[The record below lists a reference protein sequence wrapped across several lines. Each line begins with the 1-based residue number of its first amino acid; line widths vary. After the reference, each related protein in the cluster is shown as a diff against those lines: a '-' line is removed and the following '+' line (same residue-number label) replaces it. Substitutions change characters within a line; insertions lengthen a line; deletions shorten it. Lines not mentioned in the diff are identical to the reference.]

1 MNNFDDLL
9 KMLVDAHQDYQLLDD
24 DERER
29 DDDWIDET
37 DTQVCPFKRRVYC
50 WLRET
55 VQKTKSAKSI
65 VKFHVMTVIFHI
77 LLKGEL
83 SKGMDIMLSLCH
95 FMIKSWFCQ
104 TASNK
109 QLKDSWVLKKD
120 FFRDYKFFLNCKKY
134 MNNLLEKGYARRCNQ
149 TPTGKTCCFSHY
161 AVYHL
166 SKQGKISCV

>member
-1 MNNFDDLL
+1 
-9 KMLVDAHQDYQLLDD
+9 MLV
-24 DERER
+24 ERNCTENQ
-29 DDDWIDET
+29 ISKINCEN
-37 DTQVCPFKRRVYC
+37 Q
-50 WLRET
+50 T
-55 VQKTKSAKSI
+55 VKL
-65 VKFHVMTVIFHI
+65 HVITEIFQI

-120 FFRDYKFFLNCKKY
+120 SFRDHKFFLNCKKY

-149 TPTGKTCCFSHY
+149 TPTGKTWCFSHHT
-161 AVYHL
+161 VYHL